1 MITLV
6 LLPGMDGTGTLFEP
20 FVAALGSEFTVKV
33 VRYPTTEPMR
43 YAELEAFTRAAL
55 PGNEPFV
62 ILGESFSGP
71 IAVSLAASCPS
82 QVKGLILCCTFVRNP
97 RPAFSS
103 LGPLARVL
111 PLAVA
116 PAGILSFMLLG
127 AFSTAAL
134 RSALARAVAQ
144 VSPSVLRARLQAV
157 LSVNVSAKL
166 AALKVPVLYLRASH
180 DRVVPSSASEL
191 VSQSYPNVKVVQV
204 EGPHCLLQAAASE
217 SAQVIRGFLR
227 EVQNAV

>member
-1 MITLV
+1 
-6 LLPGMDGTGTLFEP
+6 
-20 FVAALGSEFTVKV
+20 
-33 VRYPTTEPMR
+33 
-43 YAELEAFTRAAL
+43 
-55 PGNEPFV
+55 
-62 ILGESFSGP
+62 
-71 IAVSLAASCPS
+71 
-82 QVKGLILCCTFVRNP
+82 
-97 RPAFSS
+97 
-103 LGPLARVL
+103 
-111 PLAVA
+111 
-116 PAGILSFMLLG
+116 MLLG